1 MTKKTKERRKK
12 RRKKK
17 SKVCLKNSRMLRMK
31 SVVSPLKYLL
41 DLLSTKCAK
50 KPVFMNDN
58 GEFISVA
65 IYEGR
70 VLWME
75 NIYGANFDRLYI
87 LANWP
92 YAKVREDTLS
102 DDDLKYTLNALSYD
116 DMIGFA
122 EKIRSNIPKDDREF
136 LNIVPKDFKD
146 ALEKALSEGY
156 KAFEGETSLGSLLN
170 LIEGS
175 FIYGG
180 DRVAFV
186 YLPFNSLL
194 FISSGGNFK
203 GLSFPGGVE
212 VSKRFFMENP
222 EVVVRSK
229 VISVSSL

>member
-1 MTKKTKERRKK
+1 MR
-12 RRKKK
+12 
-17 SKVCLKNSRMLRMK
+17 

-41 DLLSTKCAK
+41 DLLRAKCARK
-50 KPVFMNDN
+50 VVFMSDN
-58 GEFISVA
+58 GEFLSVA

-70 VLWME
+70 VLWVE
-75 NIYGANFDRLYI
+75 NIYGVNFDRLYI

-92 YAKVREDTLS
+92 YAKVRESALS
-102 DDDLKYTLNALSYD
+102 EDELNYSLNTLSYD
-116 DMIGFA
+116 DVLVLA
-122 EKIRSNIPKDDREF
+122 EKIRTDIPKDDEEF
-136 LNIVPKDFKD
+136 LNILPKDFRD
-146 ALEKALSEGY
+146 HLERALREGY

-194 FISSGGNFK
+194 FISNGRNLK

-212 VSKRFFMENP
+212 VDKRFFTENP
-222 EVVVRSK
+222 ECVIKSK